1 MNRILT
7 ASMLALALSLGGAFA
22 PAFGAGTETGPASAE
37 TFADYAAGKA
47 AVAAKDWATAIKHLT
62 AVVDADPDN
71 ADAENL
77 LGYSYRKSG
86 NYEAAK
92 RHYWQALKLDP
103 DHRGAREYLGEA
115 FLEQK
120 NLAKAEEQL
129 AELARICPAG
139 CEERTELQQA
149 IDAYKKANPG
159 G

>member
-1 MNRILT
+1 MNKILN
-7 ASMLALALSLGGAFA
+7 AAILALVLSTGGSFTPVFA
-22 PAFGAGTETGPASAE
+22 AGTETEEQTSAD
-37 TFADYAAGKA
+37 FAAGKA
-47 AVAAKDWATAIKHLT
+47 AIEAKDYASAIKYLT
-62 AVVDADPDN
+62 AVVDADPTN

-92 RHYWQALKLDP
+92 RHYWQALKLNP

-129 AELARICPAG
+129 AALIRLCPSG
-139 CEERTELQQA
+139 CEEWTELQQA

>member
-1 MNRILT
+1 MNRILK
-7 ASMLALALSLGGAFA
+7 AALLAAALSTGGSLAPVFA
-22 PAFGAGTETGPASAE
+22 AGTETEEQTS
-37 TFADYAAGKA
+37 ADYAAGKA
-47 AVAAKDWATAIKHLT
+47 AVDAKDWATAIKYLT
-62 AVVDADPDN
+62 AVVDADPAN

-86 NYEAAK
+86 NFEAAK
-92 RHYWQALKLDP
+92 RHYWQALKLNP

-120 NLAKAEEQL
+120 NLGKAEEQL
-129 AELARICPAG
+129 AALIRLCPTG